1 MTFEY
6 LKYVLPMRRRFQ
18 AMGRTVFNRPRTK
31 RKRPELRG
39 LNLKDYHRLYMR
51 IRRQEI
57 SQ

>member
-18 AMGRTVFNRPRTK
+18 AMGRTVFNQPRTK
-31 RKRPELRG
+31 RPRPELHG
-39 LNLKDYHRLYMR
+39 LNLKDYRRLYQR
-51 IRRQEI
+51 IRRREI